1 MNPLSVEDL
10 LRDNVVETAF
20 PNVRRLMKIYLLIPM
35 SEAMVER
42 GLSKMGQFM
51 AKKRTTLDDNRLET
65 LCLYPT
71 AGNP

>member
-1 MNPLSVEDL
+1 
-10 LRDNVVETAF
+10 
-20 PNVRRLMKIYLLIPM
+20 MKIYLLIPM